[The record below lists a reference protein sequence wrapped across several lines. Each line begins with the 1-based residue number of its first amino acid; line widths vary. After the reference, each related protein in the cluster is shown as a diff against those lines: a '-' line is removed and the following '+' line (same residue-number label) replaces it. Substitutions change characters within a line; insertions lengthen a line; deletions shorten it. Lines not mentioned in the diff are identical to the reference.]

1 MKNFNLHPTSIIRI
15 TSKLNNNN
23 EGADGSTAVSTAVFI
38 AGRVNEAVFSIPIA
52 IAIIYIALAA
62 VSLWPII

>member
-23 EGADGSTAVSTAVFI
+23 EGADGSTAVFI

>member
-23 EGADGSTAVSTAVFI
+23 EGADGSTAVFI
-38 AGRVNEAVFSIPIA
+38 AGRVNETVFSIPIA

>member
-23 EGADGSTAVSTAVFI
+23 EGADGSTAVFI
-38 AGRVNEAVFSIPIA
+38 AGRENEAVFSIPIA